1 MIVIKFL
8 PGKLFLFMT
17 ETTIKYSPDVDDGI
31 DVGLPAKVIL
41 FNDEVHT
48 FDDVIVQII
57 KAVGCS
63 YDKAETLTWEVHLRG
78 KAVVFFGEI
87 SECLKVSG
95 VLEEIALHT
104 QIES

>member
-1 MIVIKFL
+1 
-8 PGKLFLFMT
+8 MT

>member
-1 MIVIKFL
+1 MIVTKFF
-8 PGKLFLFMT
+8 PEIFFMT
-17 ETTIKYSPDVDDGI
+17 ETTVKYEPGIDDGI

-48 FDDVIVQII
+48 FDEVIAQII

-63 YDKAETLTWEVHLRG
+63 FDKAEAMTLEVHLRG